1 MRRRP
6 KPKPKT
12 QTAARSKT
20 KVAERSR
27 KPSQTSPPTVQA
39 GRKAVATTAVATT
52 ATIAIGVDL
61 VNIPRMRDVIARWDD
76 KFLRRVF
83 TDGEI
88 AYCRARRD
96 PVPHFAARFA
106 AKEAAMKALGTGLS
120 LGVRWRD
127 LEVRRDRG
135 QAPRLLLHGRSREIG
150 LARGG
155 RAMLLALTHDG
166 DYALAQTMLV
176 NEEPHVDPSPR

>member
-1 MRRRP
+1 
-6 KPKPKT
+6 
-12 QTAARSKT
+12 
-20 KVAERSR
+20 
-27 KPSQTSPPTVQA
+27 
-39 GRKAVATTAVATT
+39 
-52 ATIAIGVDL
+52 
-61 VNIPRMRDVIARWDD
+61 MRDVIARWDD

-83 TDGEI
+83 TDAEI

-135 QAPRLLLHGRSREIG
+135 QAPRLVLHGRSREIG
-150 LARGG
+150 RARGG

-176 NEEPHVDPSPR
+176 DEEPRVDPPPR

>member
-1 MRRRP
+1 MSRP
-6 KPKPKT
+6 AKKKGKT
-12 QTAARSKT
+12 AD
-20 KVAERSR
+20 
-27 KPSQTSPPTVQA
+27 QA
-39 GRKAVATTAVATT
+39 GRKAVATTTT
-52 ATIAIGVDL
+52 KGIGIDL
-61 VNIPRMRDVIARWDD
+61 VNIPRLRDVIARWDD

-83 TDGEI
+83 TDAEI

-176 NEEPHVDPSPR
+176 DEEPHVAPPPR

>member
-1 MRRRP
+1 MTRRATTRRLA
-6 KPKPKT
+6 
-12 QTAARSKT
+12 TAGDATTRVT
-20 KVAERSR
+20 RRSR
-27 KPSQTSPPTVQA
+27 GPSQASPPAVQA
-39 GRKAVATTAVATT
+39 GRNV
-52 ATIAIGVDL
+52 IGTGIDL

-76 KFLRRVF
+76 RFLRRVF
-83 TDGEI
+83 TEAEI

-135 QAPRLLLHGRSREIG
+135 QAPRLLMHGRSREIG

-155 RAMLLALTHDG
+155 RAMLVALTHDG

-176 NEEPHVDPSPR
+176 NDEPRVDPTPR

>member
-12 QTAARSKT
+12 QPAAARSKT

-27 KPSQTSPPTVQA
+27 KPSQASPPTVQA
-39 GRKAVATTAVATT
+39 GRKPVATTVATT

-127 LEVRRDRG
+127 LEVKRDRG
-135 QAPRLLLHGRSREIG
+135 QAPRLLMHGRSRDAAG
-150 LARGG
+150 AHARRRLCARPDHAGG
-155 RAMLLALTHDG
+155 
-166 DYALAQTMLV
+166 
-176 NEEPHVDPSPR
+176 P

>member
-1 MRRRP
+1 VNVR
-6 KPKPKT
+6 
-12 QTAARSKT
+12 
-20 KVAERSR
+20 
-27 KPSQTSPPTVQA
+27 
-39 GRKAVATTAVATT
+39 G
-52 ATIAIGVDL
+52 IGVDL
-61 VNIPRMRDVIARWDD
+61 VGIPRMRDVIARWDD

-83 TDGEI
+83 TDAEI

-96 PVPHFAARFA
+96 PVPHFAVRFA
-106 AKEAAMKALGTGLS
+106 AKEAAMKALGTGLT

-150 LARGG
+150 LSRGG

-176 NEEPHVDPSPR
+176 DEEPRVDPPPR

>member
-1 MRRRP
+1 MSRPVKGRP
-6 KPKPKT
+6 KRN
-12 QTAARSKT
+12 RSPRVT
-20 KVAERSR
+20 TSVAERSR
-27 KPSQTSPPTVQA
+27 QPSLTSPPTAHA
-39 GRKAVATTAVATT
+39 GRQVVATG
-52 ATIAIGVDL
+52 IDL

-76 KFLRRVF
+76 RFLRRVF
-83 TDGEI
+83 TDAEI

-135 QAPRLLLHGRSREIG
+135 QAPRLLMHGRSREIG

-155 RAMLLALTHDG
+155 RAMLVALTHDG

-176 NEEPHVDPSPR
+176 NDEPRVDPTPR